1 LSILLKL
8 SILNLAK
15 LLKTLIIMAITKTWQ
30 VNTMERDLSDGHV
43 NKVIYRVI
51 GKDGD
56 TEKDRA
62 TGEVNFTK
70 PESLPSDFVNY
81 DKLDEATVL
90 GWVKTAIGTDG
101 VAAIEKSLEDN
112 IALINTP
119 VTATGKPF

>member
-1 LSILLKL
+1 
-8 SILNLAK
+8 
-15 LLKTLIIMAITKTWQ
+15 MAITKTWQ

-62 TGEVNFTK
+62 TGEVVFTK
-70 PESLPSDFVNY
+70 PSSLPSDFVAY
-81 DKLDEATVL
+81 EKLDEATVL
-90 GWVKTAIGTDG
+90 GWVKTAIGTDN

-112 IALINTP
+112 IAIINKP

>member
-1 LSILLKL
+1 
-8 SILNLAK
+8 
-15 LLKTLIIMAITKTWQ
+15 MAITKTWE

-43 NKVIYRVI
+43 NKVIYRVKGI
-51 GKDGD
+51 DGE

-70 PESLPSDFVNY
+70 PSSLPSDFVAY

-90 GWVKTAIGTDG
+90 GWVKTAIGSDG
-101 VAAIEKSLEDN
+101 VSAIEKAIEDK
-112 IALINTP
+112 IAIINTP

>member
-1 LSILLKL
+1 
-8 SILNLAK
+8 
-15 LLKTLIIMAITKTWQ
+15 MAITKTWQ

-51 GKDGD
+51 GKDDD

-62 TGEVNFTK
+62 TGEVNFVK
-70 PESLPSDFVNY
+70 PSSLPSDFVAY

-90 GWVKTAIGTDG
+90 GWVKAALGTDE
-101 VAAIEKSLEDN
+101 VTAIEKAIEDN
-112 IALINTP
+112 IAIINTP